1 MAGTIDPTRAQ
12 FKALMET
19 GIEGPVWMLNLI
31 RLRKNAKYEDERE
44 ATGRDA
50 YAAYSKESAPF
61 FQGVGGKLIQSAS
74 PQAMVIGPEDERW
87 DVAFIAEYPSIAAF
101 AAMVKDPG
109 YQAVVYH
116 RQAAV
121 KDSRLIAMKP
131 GSGGKVFG

>member
-19 GIEGPVWMLNLI
+19 GLEGPVWMLNLI

-61 FQGVGGKLIQSAS
+61 FQGVGGRLIQSAS
-74 PQAMVIGPEDERW
+74 PLAMVIGPEDERW

-109 YQAVVYH
+109 YQAIVYH

-131 GSGGKVFG
+131 GSAGKVFG